1 MGIDEHNCVDCGDC
15 SDCGGHSHGEEI
27 VDLVREYREKYG
39 ANCRLFENP
48 EFQELFSGTI
58 RPGGLGLTAEAVRL
72 AGLSVGARVLDV
84 GCGSGETVAYLV
96 NEAKAEAV
104 GIDLSD
110 VLIEKAKE
118 KYPDLTFE
126 YGDGV
131 MIDFPSA
138 NFDGVF
144 IECSLSQMD
153 NVVEAL
159 HEAFC
164 VLKKGGK
171 LIVSDFY
178 RKEGSVK
185 AGDENSFFEKAF
197 DKDVLTEVIGD
208 LGFEILHW
216 EDKTK
221 ELKEFTASLIMHY
234 GSLEAFYKSTEE
246 EAGESPF
253 RGIGED
259 KKLGYFLLVAE
270 KQ

>member
-1 MGIDEHNCVDCGDC
+1 MGLEEQNCG
-15 SDCGGHSHGEEI
+15 SDTCGGHSHGEEI
-27 VDLVREYREKYG
+27 ADLVREYREKYG

-48 EFQELFSGTI
+48 EFQELFSGAI
-58 RPGGLGLTAEAVRL
+58 RPGGLDLTKEAVKL
-72 AGLSVGARVLDV
+72 SGLSAGARVLDV
-84 GCGSGETVAYLV
+84 GCGSGVTVEHLV
-96 NEAKAEAV
+96 GTHKIKAV

-110 VLIEKAKE
+110 ALIEKARE
-118 KYPDLTFE
+118 KNPGLTFE

-131 MIDFPSA
+131 MVDFPS
-138 NFDGVF
+138 NSFDGIF
-144 IECSLSQMD
+144 MECTLSQMD
-153 NVVEAL
+153 NVGEAL

-178 RKEGSVK
+178 RKAGSLEP
-185 AGDENSFFEKAF
+185 GDENSFFEKAF
-197 DKDVLTEVIGD
+197 DKDVLMELVED
-208 LGFEILHW
+208 LDFKILHW
-216 EDKTK
+216 EEKNK

-246 EAGESPF
+246 EPGESPF

-259 KKLGYFLLVAE
+259 KKLGYFLLIAE